1 MLETVKT
8 FLAGAGAVTLVIV
21 ALAALTLVVYGAMR
35 RIAPLLRYLPLG
47 ARVRFRSDPIPPE
60 WNAIV
65 ARNVA
70 LAERLPSADRERLLR
85 LVQVFLDEEPMEGC
99 NGIVLTEEM
108 RVTIAA
114 QACLLLLKLRYPRY
128 PRLKHILVYP
138 GTFVPH
144 RVEAPGPTG
153 AVYQPPVP
161 ELGEAWASGTV
172 ILSWPSS
179 LSGSRN
185 RSDAHNVVLH
195 EFAHVLDH
203 EDGVANGV
211 PLLEPPSS
219 YRVWGYVMGSYFRRY
234 QQLIDQAAET
244 TLDPYGAT
252 NRAEFFAVATEAF
265 FEQPRRLLREAPEV
279 YEELRKFYHQDPAAL
294 TGDGQSS

>member
-1 MLETVKT
+1 MLEAVKT
-8 FLAGAGAVTLVIV
+8 FFAGAGAVTLVIV
-21 ALAALTLVVYGAMR
+21 ALAALTFVVYGAMR
-35 RIAPLLRYLPLG
+35 LVAHLLRYLPLG
-47 ARVRFRSDPIPPE
+47 ARVRFRSDPIPTE
-60 WNAIV
+60 WESIV
-65 ARNVA
+65 ARNVT
-70 LAERLPSADRERLLR
+70 LAARLPLADRERLLR

-172 ILSWPSS
+172 VLSWPSS
-179 LSGSRN
+179 LSGGRD
-185 RSDAHNVVLH
+185 RSDGHNVVLH

-203 EDGVANGV
+203 EDGVADGV

-234 QQLIDQAAET
+234 QQLTEQAAET

-252 NRAEFFAVATEAF
+252 NRAEFFAVATESF
-265 FEQPRRLLREAPEV
+265 FEQPRQLLRNAPEV

-294 TGDGQSS
+294 PEGSTAT

>member
-1 MLETVKT
+1 MLEAVKT

-35 RIAPLLRYLPLG
+35 LVAPLLRYLPLG
-47 ARVRFRSDPIPPE
+47 AGVRFRSDPIPPE
-60 WNAIV
+60 WAGIV
-65 ARNVA
+65 ERNVA
-70 LAERLPSADRERLLR
+70 LAEHLSPADRDRLLR

-99 NGIVLTEEM
+99 NGLVLTEEM

-128 PRLKHILVYP
+128 PKLKRILVYP
-138 GTFVPH
+138 GTFVP
-144 RVEAPGPTG
+144 RRLEAPASSG
-153 AVYQPPVP
+153 AVAQPPVP
-161 ELGEAWASGTV
+161 ELGEAWGSGTV

-185 RSDAHNVVLH
+185 GSDAQNVVLH
-195 EFAHVLDH
+195 EFAHVLDQ
-203 EDGVANGV
+203 EDGAADGV

-219 YRVWGYVMGSYFRRY
+219 YRVWGYVMGHHFTRH
-234 QQLIDQAAET
+234 QQLVERAAET
-244 TLDPYGAT
+244 RLDPYGAT
-252 NRAEFFAVATEAF
+252 NRAEFFAVATESF
-265 FEQPRRLLREAPEV
+265 FEQPRQLLREAPEV

-294 TGDGQSS
+294 TGDGEPS